1 MKLKRSLCQICERK
15 TENYLYICNYCHS
28 LLDKVVSRVDKEFKY
43 VDEGYSVF
51 YYNDILSKL
60 IWNFKFG
67 NKRHLAYLF
76 SEQLIEKI
84 FCEQLHLKTDCIIS
98 VPIHKKTLLKRG
110 FNQVELLEDEIL
122 RVINLKSS
130 KENLIKSTFTQEQ
143 ARLAEQ
149 ERKDNLK
156 DVFKILKPSEIIG
169 KRILLLDDMI
179 TTGSTME
186 ECGKVLKDCGASEVV
201 ALSLATSAT

>member
-1 MKLKRSLCQICERK
+1 MKFRRKPCLICEGK
-15 TENYLYICNYCHS
+15 TENYLYICNYCSS
-28 LLDKVVSRVDKEFKY
+28 LLDRVKSRVDKEFKY
-43 VDEGYSVF
+43 IDEGHSVF
-51 YYNDILSKL
+51 YYNEILSKL
-60 IWNFKFG
+60 IWNYKFG

-84 FCEQLHLKTDCIIS
+84 FQEQLHLKTDYIIS
-98 VPIHKKTLLKRG
+98 VPIHKKTLIKRG

-122 RVINLKSS
+122 KVINLNSLKD
-130 KENLIKSTFTQEQ
+130 NLIKSTFTKEQ
-143 ARLAEQ
+143 ARLAEI
-149 ERKDNLK
+149 ERKENLK
-156 DVFKILKPSEIIG
+156 DAFKILQPSKIIG

-186 ECGKVLKDCGASEVV
+186 ECGKVLKENGALEVI